1 MVMINEDEGNA
12 ETIIRAYRGND
23 TVKIQKVSVNEDSDK
38 AAVVNVLSDD
48 GGYTWKV
55 SVSNITSTSNIVSIK
70 LDIQLVEG
78 VIRHKTFK
86 IYQTKFDVETV
97 SLDFGDDKILVP
109 CANGTTPDAGFLEAL
124 KIPVLFR
131 VNGKSAVPT
140 LTTEIDFDT
149 YFAFDGTNLTVKQ
162 FPGSNQTETVKFTA
176 SVGDKSDIEYIT
188 FTKFDTKGGTIA
200 MYSLQVHANDI
211 VCDTTGS
218 ENVYTV
224 YTGQVGHPN
233 NVIKAT
239 VSKYSSD
246 GNQQILLSELP
257 SNYRVYYANDPQ
269 DKYESVGSVFGE
281 YLQMDDDGVEIGK
294 TISPDNCV
302 SFQLREWIGTGEA
315 WGDDMS
321 EGDYKVWDQENI
333 VVDIIRDIAS
343 YKFVLTPDKV
353 TLKHDGNLSADT
365 LTLGVSKNKAGDGNP
380 NYEVLKNIPAGYDI
394 YYSLDGEENW
404 IKVGGES
411 ENPALPATIDI
422 SAVKEHKKH
431 IVFQMVLDEESSEDN
446 LVVLSET
453 VEIASE
459 IPGKNAYSGYLTDSM
474 GVVSCDANGEPTV
487 GQELSTEFKITNA
500 KSVKIVGI
508 FTDKDCTIPVQNGVF
523 SYNITD
529 GIVTFSNFTS
539 TLPETLHLYLKASY
553 TDAEGVEALEGDIL
567 GYTIAKLKV
576 AEASTV
582 LTFSNSNVVVPC
594 DENGETKVTEVV
606 TYVAMMYGDE
616 ELNLT
621 MESKEGITFKESVEN
636 GYHKL
641 TIDVSKITFNGD
653 VGYCTM
659 KFTGTGDSGTY
670 TRTGQVILSKVKAGE
685 SGHVWDLVLSTNSP
699 KFNNDT
705 DKFDDDYV
713 EGWINV
719 WSANDAWEIA
729 SYEALKNAG
738 RYIVHRANDV
748 TDAIYSPLNE
758 VDFTEGKFKIY
769 INPDKPE
776 GRAFE
781 DLDSN
786 AGIEIALAEF
796 KNGIYIP
803 IQSEI
808 VRASYDGRDFSK
820 FELVLSVEN
829 ITRTYQDLELQTTSP
844 NKIDIVGIYE
854 HEGPKKL
861 GITNVNNI
869 HNQHV
874 SGLDVYYGVDLDLT
888 AVDISNISEAYLD
901 TLEPLIDVGNDG
913 MIANDSINIEN
924 LTPEAEY
931 LNVLLIAHYDDPD
944 VEGNITK
951 LQLVDHKA
959 IKIVRVDLPDTL
971 LNYRISLDQDSIIVP
986 VDGAYVVDPDFTA
999 TVSPKLYSN
1008 DDLITGDSTE
1018 FKYAIS
1024 SDFNAPVDDGVWKEF
1039 TNSVS
1044 LSSEIFVEKPSYV
1057 WFKYEYDLD
1066 NDKKTSVS
1074 KACQILYSKNP
1085 VEIIVDKKTVKRDI
1099 YTGLI
1104 NDTVSLE
1111 VRKWDYNENVWANET
1126 GYTVKLECNTDADD
1140 NNEILEVITASN
1152 NKYTVNFGV
1161 EKYKN
1166 VRYIKFSV
1174 YNSDGGLLGFENV
1187 SVLTDGID
1195 GDSQEFLYYRCNV
1208 DYTNGGLPAPDKISG
1223 VNTENYQN
1231 AE

>member
-1 MVMINEDEGNA
+1 MVMVNEGEGNA

-23 TVKIQKVSVNEDSDK
+23 TVKIQNVSVNEDSDK
-38 AAVVNVLSDD
+38 SADVNILSDD

-353 TLKHDGNLSADT
+353 TLKHDGNLSTDT

-431 IVFQMVLDEESSEDN
+431 IVFQMVIDEESSEDN

-474 GVVSCDANGEPTV
+474 GVVSCDAANRPVGGTVLSTTAKVTNGEVTNVTV
-487 GQELSTEFKITNA
+487 CSADGNA
-500 KSVKIVGI
+500 LENSVNFIYTV
-508 FTDKDCTIPVQNGVF
+508 DKDT
-523 SYNITD
+523 
-529 GIVTFSNFTS
+529 VTFTNFQD
-539 TLPETLHLYLKASY
+539 TLPDVTKLILKVKYKDS
-553 TDAEGVEALEGDIL
+553 EGIELKEGDDL
-567 GYTIAKLKV
+567 GYTIVKLNI
-576 AEASTV
+576 AEASTILDFTNDNIV
-582 LTFSNSNVVVPC
+582 IPF
-594 DENGETKVTEVV
+594 DANGERLTDSVTTKVV
-606 TYVAMMYGDE
+606 MMHGGE
-616 ELNLT
+616 WLT
-621 MESKEGITFKESVEN
+621 IEGLVNPDQN
-636 GYHKL
+636 GYYDL
-641 TIDVSKITFNGD
+641 TIDLTELTWKDGVASYTKTFK
-653 VGYCTM
+653 GYSE
-659 KFTGTGDSGTY
+659 KLKKHFEL
-670 TRTGQVILSKVKAGE
+670 TGQILFSKGVAGK
-685 SGHVWDLVLSTNSP
+685 SGKVFDLVLAGNSP
-699 KFNNDT
+699 IFKADI
-705 DKFDDDYV
+705 DKFDDDYI
-713 EGWINV
+713 EGWVLV
-719 WSANDAWEIA
+719 WDADGKATVATYGEIVSAGYQI
-729 SYEALKNAG
+729 
-738 RYIVHRANDV
+738 RYIEANG
-748 TDAIYSPLNE
+748 TGNE
-758 VDFTEGKFKIY
+758 AMLREIDFDNNNHFKIY
-769 INPDKPE
+769 INADAKQDQ
-776 GRAFE
+776 GNDNLAYA
-781 DLDSN
+781 DIDSTN
-786 AGIEIALAEF
+786 GLNIYFVDSDGIRIRGEQVKVVFDE
-796 KNGIYIP
+796 
-803 IQSEI
+803 
-808 VRASYDGRDFSK
+808 RDFGK
-820 FELVLSVEN
+820 FELMMSDESINCVTHSDESHEV
-829 ITRTYQDLELQTTSP
+829 IP
-844 NKIDIVGIYE
+844 NEISLLGFYE
-854 HEGPKKL
+854 HIGSNKTQ
-861 GITNVNNI
+861 ITDPNNI
-869 HNQHV
+869 RTHHV
-874 SGLDVYYGVDLDLT
+874 AGLDVYYGYDTEVDVLDPDLT
-888 AVDISNISEAYLD
+888 MLEQLTD
-901 TLEPLIDVGNDG
+901 TAKDG
-913 MIANDSINIEN
+913 YVYNDSISITYDNAA
-924 LTPEAEY
+924 EAEK
-931 LNVLLIAHYDDPD
+931 LNVYLIAHYNDPSISGNDESYRVVDQKEIRIYRTSDGKDADPVQSLVEYSLKANHTYITSDMNVDEIEISVIAKTLGVKSSVEEIEVPSEYSLKYYLNGNDQGNTNELTYSTNSMTHGD
-944 VEGNITK
+944 VLEVKLLDPASKLIDLVTIEYIETIESRITVVNDNHTDQIYLDGDNKPIDIDKFANDLLAWGSFINVYQGNKSIEFSSEDTDLPIVKNMVWEFYNKEESCVSTQESHKFEDNEGNH
-951 LQLVDHKA
+951 Q
-959 IKIVRVDLPDTL
+959 
-971 LNYRISLDQDSIIVP
+971 
-986 VDGAYVVDPDFTA
+986 
-999 TVSPKLYSN
+999 N
-1008 DDLITGDSTE
+1008 DITGLT
-1018 FKYAIS
+1018 
-1024 SDFNAPVDDGVWKEF
+1024 
-1039 TNSVS
+1039 
-1044 LSSEIFVEKPSYV
+1044 
-1057 WFKYEYDLD
+1057 YDM
-1066 NDKKTSVS
+1066 TV
-1074 KACQILYSKNP
+1074 AYSKSN
-1085 VEIIVDKKTVKRDI
+1085 KMHLMYHLWKN
-1099 YTGLI
+1099 YF
-1104 NDTVSLE
+1104 
-1111 VRKWDYNENVWANET
+1111 
-1126 GYTVKLECNTDADD
+1126 DA
-1140 NNEILEVITASN
+1140 
-1152 NKYTVNFGV
+1152 
-1161 EKYKN
+1161 
-1166 VRYIKFSV
+1166 
-1174 YNSDGGLLGFENV
+1174 
-1187 SVLTDGID
+1187 
-1195 GDSQEFLYYRCNV
+1195 EF
-1208 DYTNGGLPAPDKISG
+1208 D
-1223 VNTENYQN
+1223 
-1231 AE
+1231 